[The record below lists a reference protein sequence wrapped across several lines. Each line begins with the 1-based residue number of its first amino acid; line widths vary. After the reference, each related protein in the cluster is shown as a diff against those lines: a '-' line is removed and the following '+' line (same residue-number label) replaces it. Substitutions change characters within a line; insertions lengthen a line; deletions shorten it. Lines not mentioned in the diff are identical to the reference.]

1 VRALRTETIEANE
14 HITKLG
20 TTMAG
25 GNHQGAYIQG
35 ISDFA

>member
-1 VRALRTETIEANE
+1 MDANE
-14 HITKLG
+14 HMTKLG
-20 TTMAG
+20 TTMTG